1 MSTHLIPE
9 YDISD
14 GVDSARPTMR
24 KSHSDQNTFLKS
36 EQRQQTNNK
45 TSQIENA
52 WIGFAQL
59 VFVMHLCYLFGRSK
73 VRKASFEEI
82 VLLWYIL
89 KPQNEEFVAFWV
101 QFTHSW
107 AGVCIT
113 HTQTHTNSYV
123 ALPVCKWAWN
133 IEHVVILMNKS
144 SSLNQKWVIS
154 HQ

>member
-52 WIGFAQL
+52 
-59 VFVMHLCYLFGRSK
+59 
-73 VRKASFEEI
+73 
-82 VLLWYIL
+82 
-89 KPQNEEFVAFWV
+89 
-101 QFTHSW
+101 
-107 AGVCIT
+107 
-113 HTQTHTNSYV
+113 
-123 ALPVCKWAWN
+123 
-133 IEHVVILMNKS
+133 
-144 SSLNQKWVIS
+144 
-154 HQ
+154 